1 MYIRLNFLMTDIL
14 YLYGDQIN
22 ELHMIVVTLDAFFFK
37 ETQMDLLFNLTNA
50 FTNCLFLNT
59 FI

>member
-22 ELHMIVVTLDAFFFK
+22 ELHMIVVTLDAFFLK
-37 ETQMDLLFNLTNA
+37 KLEWIYYST
-50 FTNCLFLNT
+50 
-59 FI
+59 